1 MDVEGLE
8 ARVLAGGAGV
18 LSRTRAALV
27 EVNREALAANGASPE
42 EVAGALAAAGL
53 VRQRVLTRRPG
64 LIQPGFELRPE
75 RPPGERP
82 LPAYGNLLAERG

>member
-1 MDVEGLE
+1 M
-8 ARVLAGGAGV
+8 LAGAADV

-27 EVNREALAANGASPE
+27 EVNREALAANGSSPE
-42 EVAGALAAAGL
+42 EVAAALAAAGL

-75 RPPGERP
+75 RPRGGRG